1 MTTNTSRIRILT
13 AARGLFFKHG
23 FEKVST
29 DMLVKEAAVSKATL
43 YRNFANMNDVLKSVA
58 ETEVMLFTA
67 GTPPQIRTLCDLQT
81 ALREF
86 GISLLGFL
94 NQPDTVQFA
103 RLIHEEAR
111 DNPEVGRLFYHAA
124 HAKTLESISQIF
136 WHAQEKRLVSDG
148 ADASDIA
155 EDFLALLEGLGIIRV
170 QLGVCCFPCDDIEK
184 RVTRAVSTILAA
196 HACGGAAHRD

>member
-1 MTTNTSRIRILT
+1 MA

-58 ETEVMLFTA
+58 EAEVMRFTA
-67 GTPPQIRTLCDLQT
+67 DTPPQIRSLCDLRT
-81 ALREF
+81 ALSEF
-86 GISLLGFL
+86 GTRLLSFL
-94 NQPDTVQFA
+94 NLPDTVQFV

-124 HAKTLESISQIF
+124 HAKTLENISQIF
-136 WHAQEKRLVSDG
+136 RRAQEQQLVSSG
-148 ADASDIA
+148 ADAPDIA

-184 RVTRAVSTILAA
+184 RVIRAVATILAA
-196 HACGGAAHRD
+196 HACGGAAHQT

>member
-196 HACGGAAHRD
+196 HGCGGAAHQD